1 MFPNR
6 HNIYLHDTPSKSLFA
21 REVRA
26 FSHGCIRLQDPFDW
40 YALLSVQSSD
50 PKGEFHR
57 ALNSGVETVIP
68 LDKYVPVHLIYR
80 TAVTK
85 PTGGMTYRR
94 DIYGRDAKILA
105 ASLERGGNY
114 TACTLIPKEKGSCH
128 GL

>member
-6 HNIYLHDTPSKSLFA
+6 YNIYLHDTPSKSLFA

-26 FSHGCIRLQDPFDW
+26 FSHGCIRLHDPFDFG
-40 YALLSVQSSD
+40 YALLSFQSSD
-50 PKGEFHR
+50 PKGDFHR

-68 LDKYVPVHLIYR
+68 LDEHVPIHLIYR
-80 TAVTK
+80 TAGTK

-105 ASLERGGNY
+105 ALVG
-114 TACTLIPKEKGSCH
+114 KGVVITP
-128 GL
+128 LAR